1 MKKRQRKI
9 RLIRAGIQL
18 LFFIFAPALFSTAFA
33 LSLIHIQMCIR
44 DSHTSAEGNEL
55 AGVTFPVKV
64 NKASD
69 LENFKQI
76 TDSTTIEITTNMK
89 GQVSTNTYTGA
100 AALIEQPS
108 YTYYVPAETPAYYKE
123 MSVEDVYKRQ
133 LSF

>member
-1 MKKRQRKI
+1 M
-9 RLIRAGIQL
+9 
-18 LFFIFAPALFSTAFA
+18 
-33 LSLIHIQMCIR
+33 
-44 DSHTSAEGNEL
+44 
-55 AGVTFPVKV
+55 

-123 MSVEDVYKRQ
+123 MSVDENGNI
-133 LSF
+133 SFGAVKGNVRTECSCVNAELKLNSKYGDYAA